1 MYFRRRKIMKK
12 LLAILLAALMVFSVV
27 ACSAKKNTG
36 TDSELENLKGS
47 RNETAKTEDT
57 YNTYDTFQFE
67 EVDTKTVVIVGF
79 STTLDKAHEVKIP
92 TYFYPYGKDG
102 DNINQKRRV
111 VGIAKEAFNCTSS
124 VLTLTFPTAEDYL
137 AEDANF
143 DMSLHSFTIGEYALR
158 DCVSLQSLSL
168 PAYVTDID
176 TGAFYGCTSLQSVTF
191 AENSRLANIG
201 ENAFML
207 CTALTAIDIPA
218 TVETIEKA
226 AFYGCIALVSVTINE
241 GTVTIGDQ
249 AFQDCVAMAEVKL
262 PTTLKAIGLYA
273 FNGSEAL
280 YKEGLIYE
288 GNVAAVKKYISDL
301 ALQPAPEEAPEVP
314 EVPAE

>member
-1 MYFRRRKIMKK
+1 MKK
-12 LLAILLAALMVFSVV
+12 LLAILLAALMVFSIV
-27 ACSAKKNTG
+27 ACSNKKSSG

-67 EVDTKTVVIVGF
+67 EVDTKTVRIVGY

-92 TYFYPYGKDG
+92 AYFYPYGKDG

-137 AEDANF
+137 AEDASF
-143 DMSLHSFTIGEYALR
+143 DMSKHSFVIGEYALR
-158 DCVSLQSLSL
+158 DCVSLQSLSF
-168 PAYVTDID
+168 PAYVTGIE
-176 TGAFYGCTSLQSVTF
+176 TGAFYGCTSLQSITF
-191 AENSRLANIG
+191 AEGSRLANIG
-201 ENAFML
+201 ESAFMC
-207 CTALTAIDIPA
+207 CTALTSIDIPA
-218 TVETIEKA
+218 AVETIEKA
-226 AFYGCIALVSVTINE
+226 AFYGCEALVSVTINE
-241 GTVTIGDQ
+241 GTVTVGDQ
-249 AFQDCVAMAEVKL
+249 AFQDCLALAELRL
-262 PTTLKAIGLYA
+262 PTTLKTIGLYA

-288 GNVAAVKKYISDL
+288 GDVAAVKNYINSL

-314 EVPAE
+314 ETPEVPAE

>member
-1 MYFRRRKIMKK
+1 MKK
-12 LLAILLAALMVFSVV
+12 LLAILLAALMVFSIV
-27 ACSAKKNTG
+27 ACSNKKSGG

-67 EVDTKTVVIVGF
+67 EVDTKTVRIVGY

-92 TYFYPYGKDG
+92 AYFYPYGKDG

-137 AEDANF
+137 AEDASF
-143 DMSLHSFTIGEYALR
+143 DMSKHSFVIGEYALR
-158 DCVSLQSLSL
+158 DCVSLQSLSF
-168 PAYVTDID
+168 PAYVTGIE
-176 TGAFYGCTSLQSVTF
+176 TGAFYGCTSLQSITF
-191 AENSRLANIG
+191 AEGSRLANIG
-201 ENAFML
+201 ESAFMR
-207 CTALTAIDIPA
+207 CTALTSIDIPA
-218 TVETIEKA
+218 AVETIEKA
-226 AFYGCIALVSVTINE
+226 AFYGCEALVSVTINE
-241 GTVTIGDQ
+241 GTVTVGDQ
-249 AFQDCVAMAEVKL
+249 AFQDCLALAELRL
-262 PTTLKAIGLYA
+262 PTTLKTIGLYA

-280 YKEGLIYE
+280 YKEGLVYE
-288 GNVAAVKKYISDL
+288 GDVAAVKNYINSL

-314 EVPAE
+314 ETPEVPAE